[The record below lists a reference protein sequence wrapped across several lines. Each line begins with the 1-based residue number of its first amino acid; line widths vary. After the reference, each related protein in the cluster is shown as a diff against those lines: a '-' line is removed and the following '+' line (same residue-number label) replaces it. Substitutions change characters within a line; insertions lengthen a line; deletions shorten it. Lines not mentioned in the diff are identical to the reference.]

1 MPDAVRVIAV
11 ASGKG
16 GVGKTNVSV
25 NLAAALALAGQRV
38 MLMDADLGLANVD
51 VLLGLEPS
59 FDLQH
64 VIAGEKNLDD
74 IIIEGPLGIH
84 VVPASSG
91 IERMAE
97 LTSVEH
103 GSLISA
109 FSELKQPIDVLL
121 VDTAAGIA
129 DGVVSFAKAC
139 QEVVV
144 VVCDEPTSLTDAY
157 ALIKVL
163 SMRHGIKQF
172 QILANMVRDESQGMN
187 LYEKLLNT
195 TDRFLEVGLKYLG
208 TVPFDEQLRRA
219 VQSQKAVVDAY
230 PRSPASKALV
240 KISEK
245 ISRWPMPDQA
255 NGYLQFFVER
265 LLAASASATN
275 APPAEAESPCM
286 RPPFT
291 PVNRNCSKTKK
302 LRSISPWLSGLPY
315 IYSRACR
322 APLNSMI
329 FSNRGSW
336 VCSALFAAFLRI
348 KAPVLKPTLGFA
360 LKVRCWMSFESCP
373 GHQDL
378 SMKKRVGYQAQFG
391 KSRLAMVGKRP
402 IKTLQVSL
410 AYR

>member
-163 SMRHGIKQF
+163 SIRHGIKQF

-187 LYEKLLNT
+187 LYEKLLST
-195 TDRFLEVGLKYLG
+195 TDRFLAVGL
-208 TVPFDEQLRRA
+208 
-219 VQSQKAVVDAY
+219 
-230 PRSPASKALV
+230 
-240 KISEK
+240 
-245 ISRWPMPDQA
+245 
-255 NGYLQFFVER
+255 
-265 LLAASASATN
+265 
-275 APPAEAESPCM
+275 
-286 RPPFT
+286 
-291 PVNRNCSKTKK
+291 
-302 LRSISPWLSGLPY
+302 
-315 IYSRACR
+315 
-322 APLNSMI
+322 
-329 FSNRGSW
+329 
-336 VCSALFAAFLRI
+336 
-348 KAPVLKPTLGFA
+348 
-360 LKVRCWMSFESCP
+360 
-373 GHQDL
+373 
-378 SMKKRVGYQAQFG
+378 
-391 KSRLAMVGKRP
+391 
-402 IKTLQVSL
+402 
-410 AYR
+410 